1 MDALAPFRI
10 PMSALKADSD
20 SYQWEIGPDFFSVF
34 DDEHQPPRGHFKV
47 MMELEGTGHL
57 VTLDFDIKGSIKTTC
72 DRCMVPI
79 DMKLDNQF
87 QLIIKFGNPE
97 ESTDEVIFIDPE
109 SPDLNVGK
117 SIYDF
122 VLLSIPISHR
132 IPNCE
137 TLDNP
142 PCDMSIVQYLNENKV
157 EEVNPEEQ
165 KLLWEQ
171 LKKAI
176 DN

>member
-10 PMSALKADSD
+10 PMSALKADSESFD
-20 SYQWEIGPDFFSVF
+20 WTIGPEFFAVF
-34 DDEHQPPRGHFKV
+34 DDEHQPPRGTFKV
-47 MMELEGTGHL
+47 LMELERTGLL
-57 VTLDFDIKGSIKTTC
+57 VTLDFDIKGKLQTTC
-72 DRCMVPI
+72 DRCLVPI
-79 DMKLDNQF
+79 ELPIDHQY

-109 SPDLNVGK
+109 APDLNVGK

-132 IPNCE
+132 IPGCE
-137 TLDNP
+137 TMEIP
-142 PCDMSIVQYLNENKV
+142 PCDMSIVNYLKENKV
-157 EEVNPEEQ
+157 EEIRTEDPNA
-165 KLLWEQ
+165 LWDD
-171 LKKAI
+171 LRKAI